1 MTTIPLIA
9 LLLVAPQI
17 PERGGVRGQTTLPRT
32 EIKVKPNIQLEAPPK
47 PVELKFRTFTM
58 TYKKAEDEDGKDEP
72 YLFTAGFRLHI
83 AHDLRG
89 FFLAGN
95 SEQVFPITPLGHH
108 NIVSTSNGWARS
120 GKRYAIAGQEF
131 TSTVPGEGGLQVVGY
146 MTMFMEQ
153 DGWNAEQI
161 RRFAADFPNRFKNHL
176 AALQKETV
184 RQPQRYIDDTIRQ
197 IGRWVYDFQAARW
210 ITFMSTYGSGDSDD
224 TGGTQVALVVNFGPS
239 PIPKV
244 TRRGV
249 QLVTGGW
256 YPADRQTYT
265 ELRPRA
271 GVQYTN
277 VRFDYP
283 AGNVNF
289 APPKARWQG
298 QAILGAI
305 VTRNN

>member
-1 MTTIPLIA
+1 MTLIPLIA
-9 LLLVAPQI
+9 LLLAAPQI
-17 PERGGVRGQTTLPRT
+17 PDRGGIRGQTTVPRSGLKL
-32 EIKVKPNIQLEAPPK
+32 EPKVQLQGAPK
-47 PVELKFRTFTM
+47 PVELKFRTFTLS
-58 TYKKAEDEDGKDEP
+58 YKKAEDEDGKDEP
-72 YLFTAGFRLHI
+72 YLFTAGFRLQI

-89 FFLAGN
+89 FFMSAQSG
-95 SEQVFPITPLGHH
+95 QVFPIAPLGHH
-108 NIVSTSNGWARS
+108 NIVSASNGWARS
-120 GKRYAIAGQEF
+120 GRRYRIAGQEF
-131 TSTVPGEGGLQVVGY
+131 TSSVPGEGGLQVVGY

-161 RRFAADFPNRFKNHL
+161 RRFAADFPNRFKNSL
-176 AALQKETV
+176 AELQKETV
-184 RQPQRYIDDTIRQ
+184 RRPQLYIDETIRQ

-224 TGGTQVALVVNFGPS
+224 TGGTQVALVVNFGQN

-244 TRRGV
+244 TRRGI

-256 YPADRQTYT
+256 YPADQPVFTI
-265 ELRPRA
+265 LRPRS

-277 VRFDYP
+277 VQFTYP
-283 AGNVNF
+283 AGNVNS

-305 VTRNN
+305 VTRND